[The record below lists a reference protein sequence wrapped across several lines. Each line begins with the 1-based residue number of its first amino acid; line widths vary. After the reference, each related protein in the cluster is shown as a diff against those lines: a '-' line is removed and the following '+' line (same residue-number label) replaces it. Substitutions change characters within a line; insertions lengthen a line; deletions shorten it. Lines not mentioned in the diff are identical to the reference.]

1 MRSLLLLGCA
11 AFFLSVAAKAASIEA
26 DFVRAEL
33 PPNSTTIT
41 TPIFLGPPGDISDDG
56 LNNSSVGEIVFL
68 RFSVP
73 DIADVFSIA
82 TFDFFVTV
90 YDDDDGGGESADF
103 AVAQPGTNVIFPDV
117 FTTLN
122 HIEANNP
129 EVIEI
134 ELTQT
139 AINQIF
145 PSLLDGSFR
154 IPDIARHRGLLRCSN
169 RNCDSRW
176 GLRAGAVFRVD
187 HDGRTLRNRGPSV
200 HPKTVVSAGLT
211 VRSVA
216 LAG

>member
-1 MRSLLLLGCA
+1 MRSLLLVGCA
-11 AFFLSVAAKAASIEA
+11 AICLSVAAKADPIEA

-56 LNNSSVGEIVFL
+56 LNNPSVGEIVFL

-73 DIADVFSIA
+73 DISDVLSID

-103 AVAQPGTNVIFPDV
+103 AVAQPGVNVIFPDV

-122 HIEANNP
+122 HIEATNP
-129 EVIEI
+129 ETIEI
-134 ELTQT
+134 ELTQ
-139 AINQIF
+139 AEINQIF

-154 IPDIARHRGLLRCSN
+154 IQISRDTGDFYVAPTGTAILDGLYAPEPSSVSAMMVGLCAIAGLLFTRKRS
-169 RNCDSRW
+169 SP
-176 GLRAGAVFRVD
+176 RV
-187 HDGRTLRNRGPSV
+187 
-200 HPKTVVSAGLT
+200 
-211 VRSVA
+211 
-216 LAG
+216 